1 MQIEL
6 NNEEIALLKVILNEK
21 DTEIETNMFISG
33 IYTEIL
39 NTNIKIIRN
48 INVKLNKLGYEK
60 TCGY

>member
-6 NNEEIALLKVILNEK
+6 SNEEIALLKAILNEK
-21 DTEIETNMFISG
+21 AIEIEANMFISG

-39 NTNIKIIRN
+39 NTNIKIIKN
-48 INVKLNKLGYEK
+48 INVKLNKIEYEK

>member
-6 NNEEIALLKVILNEK
+6 NNEEIALLKAVLNEK